1 LTVAS
6 RKPLNGNITLS
17 THNVQPGAPYIIIEH
32 LAVSYNHLPILQDI
46 SLQVWQQQ
54 VVAVVGPNG
63 AGKTTIL
70 KAVGGLLRPVCG
82 KILVAGEDIATLPV
96 WEVVRRGVVYVPE
109 GTNVFPEMSVLE
121 NLEIGGYLKRSQ
133 ISEHLQFVYKLF
145 PELSLKQK
153 TLAGN
158 LSGGQQRMVVLARGL
173 MAGAKILLL
182 DDPFLGLSPKY
193 VKIFCDVFRTLR
205 GQGMTLLI
213 SGQHVRRILNVADL
227 AFLIEGGEITLTG
240 SGPELLLNH
249 HLQHTLFGIE
259 STCELGDA
267 LQEES

>member
-1 LTVAS
+1 L
-6 RKPLNGNITLS
+6 ITNKS
-17 THNVQPGAPYIIIEH
+17 KPGAPYIVIEN
-32 LAVSYNHLPILQDI
+32 LAASYNHQQILRDV
-46 SLQVWQQQ
+46 SLQVWRQQ

-70 KAVGGLLRPVCG
+70 KAVGGLLRPVSG
-82 KILVAGEDIATLPV
+82 RILLAGEDIANLPV

-109 GTNVFPEMSVLE
+109 GTNVFPEMSILE
-121 NLEIGGYLKRSQ
+121 NLEVGGYLKRSQ
-133 ISEHLQFVYKLF
+133 IPEHLKFVYQLF
-145 PELSLKQK
+145 PELSVKQK

-158 LSGGQQRMVVLARGL
+158 LSGGQQRMVILARGL
-173 MAGAKILLL
+173 MAGANTLLL

-205 GQGMTLLI
+205 QQGMTLLI

-227 AFLIEGGEITLTG
+227 AFLIEAGKITLTG
-240 SGPELLLNH
+240 SGPELLRNH

-259 STCELGDA
+259 STCELADG

>member
-1 LTVAS
+1 MVTNN
-6 RKPLNGNITLS
+6 PE
-17 THNVQPGAPYIIIEH
+17 PGAPYLVIEH
-32 LAVSYNHLPILQDI
+32 LAASYNHLQILQNV
-46 SLQVWQQQ
+46 SLQIWRQQ
-54 VVAVVGPNG
+54 VVAIVGPNG

-70 KAVGGLLRPVCG
+70 KAVGGLLRPVTG
-82 KILVAGEDIATLPV
+82 KIMVAGEDIAGLPV

-133 ISEHLQFVYKLF
+133 IPDHLQFVYQLF

-153 TLAGN
+153 SLAGN

-193 VKIFCDVFRTLR
+193 VKIFCDIFRILR
-205 GQGMTLLI
+205 RQGMTLLI
-213 SGQHVRRILNVADL
+213 SGQHVRRILNVADV

-240 SGPELLLNH
+240 SGPELLRNH

-259 STCELGDA
+259 STCELGEA
-267 LQEES
+267 LQEEN

>member
-1 LTVAS
+1 LTI
-6 RKPLNGNITLS
+6 KPPET
-17 THNVQPGAPYIIIEH
+17 GAPYIVIEH
-32 LAVSYNHLPILQDI
+32 LSAAYNHLQILQDV
-46 SLQVWQQQ
+46 SLQIWQHQ

-70 KAVGGLLRPVCG
+70 KAVGGLLRPVQG
-82 KILVAGEDIATLPV
+82 RILVAGEDIAALPV

-133 ISEHLQFVYKLF
+133 IPEHLELVYQLF
-145 PELSLKQK
+145 PELSQKQK

-158 LSGGQQRMVVLARGL
+158 LSGGQQRMVILARGL
-173 MAGAKILLL
+173 MGGARILLL

-193 VKIFCDVFRTLR
+193 VKIFCDVFRMLR
-205 GQGMTLLI
+205 QQGMTLLI

-227 AFLIEGGEITLTG
+227 AFLIEGGQITLTG
-240 SGPELLLNH
+240 SGQELLANH
-249 HLQHTLFGIE
+249 HLQYTLFGIE
-259 STCELGDA
+259 STCELGETP
-267 LQEES
+267 QEGR

>member
-1 LTVAS
+1 M
-6 RKPLNGNITLS
+6 S
-17 THNVQPGAPYIIIEH
+17 TPHPESGDPCIVIEH
-32 LAVSYNHLPILQDI
+32 LSASYNHLGILRDV
-46 SLQVWQQQ
+46 SLQVWRQQ
-54 VVAVVGPNG
+54 VVAIVGPNG

-70 KAVGGLLRPVCG
+70 KAVGGLLRPVRG
-82 KILVAGEDIATLPV
+82 KILVAGEDIAALPV
-96 WEVVRRGVVYVPE
+96 WEIVRRGVVYVPE

-121 NLEIGGYLKRSQ
+121 NLEIGGYLQRAQ
-133 ISEHLQFVYKLF
+133 IPEHLQFVYHLF

-158 LSGGQQRMVVLARGL
+158 LSGGQQRMVILARGL

-205 GQGMTLLI
+205 QQGITLLI

-227 AFLIEGGEITLTG
+227 AFLIEGGKITLTG
-240 SGPELLLNH
+240 SGPELLGNF
-249 HLQHTLFGIE
+249 HLQQTLFGIE
-259 STCELGDA
+259 ATCELGEA
-267 LQEES
+267 LQEER

>member
-1 LTVAS
+1 MKS
-6 RKPLNGNITLS
+6 D
-17 THNVQPGAPYIIIEH
+17 PGAPYIVIEN
-32 LAVSYNHLPILQDI
+32 LAASYNHLQILQGV
-46 SLQVWQQQ
+46 SLQVWRQQ

-70 KAVGGLLRPVCG
+70 KAVGGLLRPVMG
-82 KILVAGEDIATLPV
+82 KILVDGEDITALPV

-121 NLEIGGYLKRSQ
+121 NLEIGGYLKRPQ
-133 ISEHLQFVYKLF
+133 IPEHLKFVYELF

-158 LSGGQQRMVVLARGL
+158 LSGGQQRMVVLSRGL

-193 VKIFCDVFRTLR
+193 VKIFCDIFRTLR
-205 GQGMTLLI
+205 RQGMTLLI
-213 SGQHVRRILNVADL
+213 SGQHVRRILNVADR
-227 AFLIEGGEITLTG
+227 AFLIEGGKVTLTG
-240 SGPELLLNH
+240 SGPELLCNH
-249 HLQHTLFGIE
+249 HLQQTLFGIE
-259 STCELGDA
+259 ATCELSEV
-267 LQEES
+267 LQEEK

>member
-1 LTVAS
+1 LATYNAS
-6 RKPLNGNITLS
+6 GT
-17 THNVQPGAPYIIIEH
+17 PYIVIEH
-32 LAVSYNHLPILQDI
+32 LAASYNHLQILQNV
-46 SLQVWQQQ
+46 SLQVWRQQ

-70 KAVGGLLRPVCG
+70 KAVGGLLRPVTG
-82 KILVAGEDIATLPV
+82 KIMVAGEDIARLPV

-109 GTNVFPEMSVLE
+109 GTNVFPEMTVLE
-121 NLEIGGYLKRSQ
+121 NLEIGGYLKRSR
-133 ISEHLQFVYKLF
+133 IPEHLQFVFHLF
-145 PELSLKQK
+145 PELSLRQNS
-153 TLAGN
+153 LAGH

-173 MAGAKILLL
+173 MAGAAILLL

-193 VKIFCDVFRTLR
+193 VKVFCDVFRVLRRQGKTLI
-205 GQGMTLLI
+205 I
-213 SGQHVRRILNVADL
+213 SGQHVRRILNVADV

-240 SGPELLLNH
+240 SGPELLRHH

-267 LQEES
+267 LQEEN

>member
-1 LTVAS
+1 LVTSSAE
-6 RKPLNGNITLS
+6 
-17 THNVQPGAPYIIIEH
+17 PGAPYIVIEH
-32 LAVSYNHLPILQDI
+32 LAASYNHQQILRKV
-46 SLQVWQQQ
+46 SLQIWRQQ

-70 KAVGGLLRPVCG
+70 KAVGGLLRPVSG
-82 KILVAGEDIATLPV
+82 KIVVGGEDIAALPV

-109 GTNVFPEMSVLE
+109 GTNVFPDMSVLE

-133 ISEHLQFVYKLF
+133 IPEHLRFVYQLF

-153 TLAGN
+153 TRAGN
-158 LSGGQQRMVVLARGL
+158 LSGGQQRMVILARGL
-173 MAGAKILLL
+173 MAGAHVLLL

-205 GQGMTLLI
+205 QQGMTLLI

-227 AFLIEGGEITLTG
+227 AFLIEEGKITLSG
-240 SGPELLLNH
+240 SGPELLRNH

-259 STCELGDA
+259 STCELGEV
-267 LQEES
+267 LQEER